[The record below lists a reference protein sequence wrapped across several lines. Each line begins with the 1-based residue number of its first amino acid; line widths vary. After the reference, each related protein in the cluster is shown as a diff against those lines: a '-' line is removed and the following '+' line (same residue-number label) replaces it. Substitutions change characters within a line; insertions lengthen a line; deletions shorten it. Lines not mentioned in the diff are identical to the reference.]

1 MDDYGTVLESG
12 AVRFERVLPGPIER
26 VWDYLTDSD
35 KRGRWLAGGP
45 MELRPGGRAEL
56 RFRHADLTS
65 VQEPT
70 PDKYK
75 AMENGVSVPCTVTAC
90 RPPHLLSMTWDG
102 APFADSE
109 VTFELSPQG
118 TDVRLV
124 LTHRKLPNRAMMVNV
139 SGGWHTHLAI
149 LEDELAGQDRRA
161 FWSTHARLEGEYE
174 KRIAAE

>member
-75 AMENGVSVPCTVTAC
+75 AMENGVKGEIIKV
-90 RPPHLLSMTWDG
+90 RNL
-102 APFADSE
+102 DS
-109 VTFELSPQG
+109 
-118 TDVRLV
+118 
-124 LTHRKLPNRAMMVNV
+124 RKIFSAQV
-139 SGGWHTHLAI
+139 I
-149 LEDELAGQDRRA
+149 DE
-161 FWSTHARLEGEYE
+161 SSARVVF
-174 KRIAAE
+174 